1 MKIVISWSI
10 ATFSGGQ
17 SPCGEMAAWTI
28 RRLRVWRPSEVNGR
42 QVLLIRLCFLFIWWT
57 WKEWGRLVL
66 IIMMMVV
73 LLTWS
78 KDSIVTSLTQYSH
91 GGNCNS
97 RIMKFQISKSQTNKT
112 DNIFCTWHSRRL
124 MWAAPPL
131 LSPSDPPRSRQSIG
145 SQRKR
150 CNRTMLKK
158 VREVSLFCHLVAVGR
173 VNLPISRPYN
183 ARQVSSHY
191 SCAARGTCF
200 STSYTW
206 YWCFT
211 LNYLACQVNWDRW
224 PRSKEGIDMS
234 WWWLPAR
241 WHDDQGDARQE

>member
-1 MKIVISWSI
+1 MRWLPEQY
-10 ATFSGGQ
+10 GGF
-17 SPCGEMAAWTI
+17 EFED
-28 RRLRVWRPSEVNGR
+28 RVKSTEDRFCWYDCVFYLFDEHGKSEGGV
-42 QVLLIRLCFLFIWWT
+42 
-57 WKEWGRLVL
+57 VL

-97 RIMKFQISKSQTNKT
+97 RIMNFQISKTNKT

-200 STSYTW
+200 LHMILVFYIKLFCVS
-206 YWCFT
+206 
-211 LNYLACQVNWDRW
+211 
-224 PRSKEGIDMS
+224 G
-234 WWWLPAR
+234 
-241 WHDDQGDARQE
+241 